1 MRNAIDSGNHVGT
14 GLRMAKLVNGVPTII
29 TDKQLNL
36 RMDALVNRDIEQL
49 RALRQQYRR
58 TLDEVIAQN
67 PKNTTVIKHY
77 KALIVSATRVIGEG

>member
-14 GLRMAKLVNGVPTII
+14 GLRTSRLVNGVPTII

-77 KALIVSATRVIGEG
+77 KALIVSVNRVIGEG